1 MSSEAL
7 TNPTLPLW
15 AASGE
20 PETLQ
25 PNSPLRL
32 GGQGCVWLV
41 THAAVDLYSVPVL
54 TDGRNG
60 TRVHLARLKPGETL
74 FAPAEAEGKWRLLAV
89 GEAGA
94 RWVAVSL
101 ADALA
106 RDPATLRTLAYAWMD
121 RLGGPDMQD
130 NRAVASAEL
139 STRLDN
145 FHRMLL
151 AQIAQQREAADKAAG
166 GRAQARARAQAGMVA
181 ATLAGMADM
190 LKGHRAQIIHGA
202 SGDALTDLFVTV
214 LTAMRAR
221 PRQPLVTDT
230 SAQALYAPLADRITR
245 LCRQAGVGQRRVAL
259 EGVDWWRQ
267 PGVPLLAFRLDSGEP
282 VALLPHRGGYR
293 IVTSAAPKGQ
303 PLDAAGAA
311 ALAPDA
317 VMLYRSFGP
326 EPVTI
331 WKLLRFGLLGTQPD
345 LLRVAM
351 LGAMGGLLGLLTPM
365 ATSLLTNSVI
375 PSASASQLA
384 QMVLMLVTGALAMA
398 TFEFTRAIA
407 MLRVE
412 SWLGQVSQAAVL
424 DRLVNLP
431 VPFFRQYAA
440 GDLAQRAS
448 GVDSILLVLTGTVQ
462 SALLGWLFGLFSLA
476 YLFYID
482 LRLAALATL
491 LVVVSLVVAL
501 ALNLLRLRLERRT
514 HQLQGDIASL
524 LLQLLTGISKLR
536 GSGAEPRAFAR
547 WATAFTRQKTLD
559 LRIRNLATWLHV
571 WDSGYLVV
579 CSMVVFG
586 LLVFLPLEIHT
597 GSFLAFQNAFG
608 QFMAATLGMTSA
620 ITASLNV
627 VPLYERARPILEA
640 TPETSELKAAPGT
653 LQGTVEISKLR
664 FRYAAD
670 TPWVLDDV
678 SIRIEPG
685 QFVAIVGA
693 SGSGK
698 STMLRLLLGFERPSA
713 GAIFYDGN
721 DLAGL
726 DVTAVRRQFG
736 VVLQNGKLVPGDIRS
751 NIAGSAAVDDD
762 AVWAAVEAAGLHADI
777 KAMPMGLHTVITE
790 GGSTLS
796 GGQRQRLMIARA
808 LIRQPRILLFDEA
821 TSALDNKT
829 QAVVAASVARLR
841 ATRIVIAHR
850 LSTVVGADCI
860 YVMDKGRIVESGR
873 YDALMVRGGLFAELA
888 RRQIA

>member
-1 MSSEAL
+1 MSADNL
-7 TNPTLPLW
+7 AGLVLPPW
-15 AASGE
+15 AASGR

-25 PNSPLRL
+25 PTSPLRL

-41 THAAVDLYSVPVL
+41 THGTVDLFSVPVL
-54 TDGRNG
+54 SDDRVGA
-60 TRVHLARLKPGETL
+60 RVHLARLKPGEAL
-74 FAPAEAEGKWRLLAV
+74 FAPTEAEGAWCLLAV

-94 RWVAVSL
+94 RWVVVAL
-101 ADALA
+101 AEALA
-106 RDPATLRTLAYAWMD
+106 RDPASLQALADVWMGRLSRTAQQTN
-121 RLGGPDMQD
+121 G
-130 NRAVASAEL
+130 AVSLTEL
-139 STRLDN
+139 STGLAD

-151 AQIAQQREAADKAAG
+151 AQIAHQREAADKTAA
-166 GRAQARARAQAGMVA
+166 GRAQARGQAQAGVIGA
-181 ATLAGMADM
+181 ALDGMAGV
-190 LKGHRAQIIHGA
+190 LSGRRTRGIHGA
-202 SGDALTDLFVTV
+202 SGDALTDLFAEV
-214 LTAMRAR
+214 LSAMRVR
-221 PRQPLVTDT
+221 PRQPLVPDT
-230 SAQALYAPLADRITR
+230 SAQAKQASLTERMGR
-245 LCRQAGVGQRRVAL
+245 LCRQANVGQRRVAL
-259 EGVDWWRQ
+259 DGVDWWRQ
-267 PGVPLLAFRLDSGEP
+267 PGVPLLAFRRDNGEP
-282 VALLPHRGGYR
+282 VALLPRRGGYYV
-293 IVTSAAPKGQ
+293 VTAAAPKDQ
-303 PLDAAGAA
+303 PLDATGAA

-326 EPVTI
+326 EPVTM

-351 LGAMGGLLGLLTPM
+351 FGALGGLLGILTPM
-365 ATSLLTNSVI
+365 ATRLLTDSVI
-375 PSASASQLA
+375 PSASGSQLA
-384 QMVLMLVTGALAMA
+384 QLVLMLVTGALAMT

-412 SWLGQVSQAAVL
+412 SWLGQVSQAAVI

-440 GDLAQRAS
+440 GDLAQRAF

-491 LVVVSLVVAL
+491 LVAVSLLVAL

-524 LLQLLTGISKLR
+524 LLQLLTGIGKLR

-547 WATAFTRQKTLD
+547 WATAFTRQKALD
-559 LRIRNLATWLHV
+559 LRIRNLATWLQV
-571 WDSGYLVV
+571 WDSGYMVV
-579 CSMVVFG
+579 CSMVVFAV
-586 LLVFLPLEIHT
+586 LVFMPLAIGT
-597 GSFLAFQNAFG
+597 GSFIAFQNAFG
-608 QFMAATLGMTSA
+608 QFVAATLGMTSA

-640 TPETSELKAAPGT
+640 IPETSELKADPGT
-653 LQGTVEISKLR
+653 LQGSVEISKLH

-670 TPWVLDDV
+670 APWVLDDV

-698 STMLRLLLGFERPSA
+698 STLLRVLLGFERPSV

-751 NIAGSAAVDDD
+751 NIAGSTAVDTD
-762 AVWAAVEAAGLHADI
+762 AVWQAVDAAGLRADI
-777 KAMPMGLHTVITE
+777 EAMPMGLHTVISE

-808 LIRQPRILLFDEA
+808 LVRQPRILLFDEA
-821 TSALDNKT
+821 TSALDNQT

-850 LSTVVGADCI
+850 LSTVANADCI
-860 YVMDKGRIVESGR
+860 YVMDNGRIVESGM
-873 YDALMVRGGLFAELA
+873 YDALMARGGRFAELA

>member
-1 MSSEAL
+1 MSTDTAADMAL
-7 TNPTLPLW
+7 PAW

-20 PETLQ
+20 PATLQ
-25 PNSPLRL
+25 PTAPLLL

-41 THAAVDLYSVPVL
+41 THAAVDLFSVPVL
-54 TDGRNG
+54 ADGRIG
-60 TRVHLARLKPGETL
+60 ARVHLMRLHPGEAL
-74 FAPAEAEGKWRLLAV
+74 FAPAEASGAWRLLAV

-94 RWVAVSL
+94 RWVAVTLS
-101 ADALA
+101 DALA
-106 RDPATLRTLAYAWMD
+106 RDPTALQALAQTWMD
-121 RLGGPDMQD
+121 RLDAPAPQVDAAMPLPQ
-130 NRAVASAEL
+130 
-139 STRLDN
+139 RLDD
-145 FHRMLL
+145 FHRSLL
-151 AQIAQQREAADKAAG
+151 ARIAQQREADEQAAAE
-166 GRAQARARAQAGMVA
+166 RAQARGQAQAGVVA
-181 ATLAGMADM
+181 AALAGMAGM
-190 LKGHRAQIIHGA
+190 LSGRRAAAHGA
-202 SGDALTDLFVTV
+202 SGDPLTDLFAVV
-214 LTAMRAR
+214 LGAMRAR
-221 PRQPLVTDT
+221 PRQPLVPDT
-230 SAQALYAPLADRITR
+230 SAQALQAPLAERVGR

-259 EGVDWWRQ
+259 DGVGWWRQ
-267 PGVPLLAFRLDSGEP
+267 PGVPLLAFRRDTGEP
-282 VALLPHRGGYR
+282 VALLPRRGGYH
-293 IVTSAAPKGQ
+293 VVSAAAPKGQ

-326 EPVTI
+326 EPVTM
-331 WKLLRFGLLGTQPD
+331 WKLLRFGLLGSQPD
-345 LLRVAM
+345 LLRVA
-351 LGAMGGLLGLLTPM
+351 LFGALGGLLGLLTPM
-365 ATSLLTNSVI
+365 ATRLLTDSVI

-384 QMVLMLVTGALAMA
+384 QLVLMLVTGALAIA

-412 SWLGQVSQAAVL
+412 SWLGQVSQAAVI

-524 LLQLLTGISKLR
+524 LLQLLTGIGKLR

-547 WATAFTRQKTLD
+547 WATAFTRQKALD
-559 LRIRNLATWLHV
+559 LRIRNLATWLQV

-586 LLVFLPLEIHT
+586 LLVFLPLEIGT
-597 GSFLAFQNAFG
+597 GGFLAFQNAFG
-608 QFMAATLGMTSA
+608 QFMAATLGMTA
-620 ITASLNV
+620 AVTASLNV

-640 TPETSELKAAPGT
+640 VPETSELKAAPGQ
-653 LQGTVEISKLR
+653 LQGRVEISKLR
-664 FRYAAD
+664 FRYAPDA
-670 TPWVLDDV
+670 PWVLDDV

-698 STMLRLLLGFERPSA
+698 STLLRLLLGFERPSA
-713 GAIFYDGN
+713 GAIFYDGK
-721 DLAGL
+721 DLSGL

-751 NIAGSAAVDDD
+751 NIAGSAPVQTDT
-762 AVWAAVEAAGLHADI
+762 VWAAVDAAGLRADI
-777 KAMPMGLHTVITE
+777 EAMPMGLHTVITE

-808 LIRQPRILLFDEA
+808 LVRQPRILLFDEA
-821 TSALDNKT
+821 TSALDNQT

-850 LSTVVGADCI
+850 LTTVAGADCI
-860 YVMDKGRIVESGR
+860 HVMDNGRIVESGT
-873 YDALMVRGGLFAELA
+873 YDALMARGGRFAELA